1 MLKWLCG
8 RMALVVVFF
17 ISVLPVLQAADLTL
31 AVTAPRGPLEAKKW
45 DVLAKHLTASVGK
58 SFEIMPFSASQMND
72 AIGSG
77 HIDFALVNP
86 VSAAIAVEKKTA
98 KALATMKVD
107 GTTYLAGVIF
117 AKKGGKVQSI
127 ADLKGKNV
135 MGYQFGLSAAA
146 YVFQVYHLKQQGID
160 AHRDFASFK
169 DAKKQDD
176 IVLAVQTGV
185 IDAGFVKTGILESM
199 AKEGKIKLED
209 FVILDQ
215 KKDELDFVHSTDLYP
230 DWFLL
235 AGERVDSALVAK
247 VKEVVLKLKPT
258 DEAATA
264 AKIDGFVDAQSLDSM
279 KAALKALK
287 LAPYG
292 G

>member
-1 MLKWLCG
+1 MLKTLFK
-8 RMALVVVFF
+8 RVALITLVF
-17 ISVLPVLQAADLTL
+17 ISPLPALQAADLKL
-31 AVTAPRGPLEAKKW
+31 AVVTPRGPLEAKKW
-45 DVLAKHLTASVGK
+45 NEFAKYLSASVNK
-58 SFEIMPFSASQMND
+58 SFEVVPFNASQMND
-72 AIGSG
+72 AIVGG
-77 HIDFALVNP
+77 HIDFALANP
-86 VSAAIAVEKKTA
+86 VSAVIAAEKKNA
-98 KALATMKVD
+98 KPLATMKAD

-135 MGYQFGLSAAA
+135 MGHQFGESAAA

-160 AHRDFASFK
+160 AHRDFASFR

-176 IVLAVQTGV
+176 IVLAVHSGV
-185 IDAGFVKTGILESM
+185 IDAGFVKTGVLESM

-235 AGERVDSALVAK
+235 AGANIDSALAGK
-247 VKEVVLKLKPT
+247 VKEAVLKLKPS
-258 DEAATA
+258 DEAATV
-264 AKIDGFVDAQSLDSM
+264 AKIDGFVDAQSLESM

-287 LAPYG
+287 LAPYN
-292 G
+292 

>member
-1 MLKWLCG
+1 MYSK
-8 RMALVVVFF
+8 F
-17 ISVLPVLQAADLTL
+17 ITS
-31 AVTAPRGPLEAKKW
+31 
-45 DVLAKHLTASVGK
+45 S
-58 SFEIMPFSASQMND
+58 S
-72 AIGSG
+72 
-77 HIDFALVNP
+77 
-86 VSAAIAVEKKTA
+86 
-98 KALATMKVD
+98 KVY
-107 GTTYLAGVIF
+107 T
-117 AKKGGKVQSI
+117 
-127 ADLKGKNV
+127 
-135 MGYQFGLSAAA
+135 
-146 YVFQVYHLKQQGID
+146 D
-160 AHRDFASFK
+160 AHRDFAPFK

-258 DEAATA
+258 DEAAPA
-264 AKIDGFVDAQSLDSM
+264 AKIDGFVDAQSLDTM
-279 KAALKALK
+279 KAALKSLK